1 MTLKK
6 PAHEVVVTVFG
17 SGTMGAGIAAHF
29 ANAGCKTF
37 LLDIVPSGVAK
48 DAPRAKRSAVAAG
61 ALKALAKAKP
71 PALMSAAVAERITPG
86 NLEDDLALAVA
97 GSDLVVEAVVE
108 RLDVKR
114 DLFQRVV
121 AAAKPTT
128 VLATNTSG
136 IPIGAIAEA
145 LPEAARGRFVGL
157 HFFNPPRWMHLLE
170 VIPSAYTDPNIVT
183 EAGAFCDQ
191 VLGKGVVEC
200 RDTPNFIGNRIGI
213 AEMLL
218 TFKAATEGGYTV
230 EEVDFL
236 NGPLLG
242 RPKTGSFRLGDLVGL
257 DVVGHVVKNLE
268 ENLGADPSK
277 PNFDP
282 MYSLMKV
289 PPLLT
294 KLVAEKRLGDKT
306 GVGFYKK
313 AKDAKGK
320 TEILSLDLA
329 SLEYRPRQ
337 EPSFEALA
345 RMQKLLD
352 LPKRVGE
359 VLRSEGKGG
368 DFLRKVYL
376 PLFNYSAALV
386 GQICETPQQIDEA
399 MCWGYGWQMGPFALM
414 DAAGPAWCAKA
425 LQDAGIEPAASLKEL
440 ISKGEGATWYGQNL
454 AEPTVYVPAQKGA
467 AGSYRPVTTPPG
479 VISLNRLKAQG
490 KEIYANPSAG
500 LIDLGDGIACLEFRS
515 KANVLDEGVVRL
527 ISDAPQFLAQK
538 GFRGL
543 VLGSQA
549 DHFCR
554 GANLMQI
561 AGWIVQKDWKSIE
574 GAVKALQDGFMNLR
588 HGPIPVVAAPVG
600 QTLGGG
606 TEVCLHAAEIQAG
619 ADLFLGLV
627 EVAVGLLPAA
637 GGLKEIA
644 RRGSNWA
651 SQVPDQDPYPWI
663 RRGFEAVA
671 TAKVSS
677 SAFEARE
684 NGFLSVNDGVTF
696 HKSRIIA
703 DAKKRAIALAEK
715 GWVPPD
721 RNEPIRVIGSPGGAN
736 MMLGVQLFEWGGYA
750 SEHDKLI
757 GKKVVHVL
765 SGGMGAPRT
774 LVAQQLLDLE
784 LEAFVSLTA
793 EPKTFERIKGMLET
807 KKPVRN

>member
-6 PAHEVVVTVFG
+6 PAHDVVVTVLG
-17 SGTMGAGIAAHF
+17 AGTMGAGIAAHF

-37 LLDIVPSGVAK
+37 LLDIVPSGIEK
-48 DAPRAKRSAVAAG
+48 GAPRDKRSAVAGG

-71 PALMSAAVAERITPG
+71 PALMSQATFARITPG
-86 NLEDDLALAVA
+86 NLEDDLEKAVSA
-97 GSDLVVEAVVE
+97 SDLVVEAVVE

-114 DLFQRVV
+114 ELFQRVA

-128 VLATNTSG
+128 ILATNTSG

-145 LPEAARGRFVGL
+145 LPENVRSRFLGL

-170 VIPSAYTDPNIVT
+170 VIPGAATDPAVARG
-183 EAGAFCDQ
+183 AGDFCDRA
-191 VLGKGVVEC
+191 LGKGVVEC

-218 TFKAATEGGYTV
+218 TFQAATAGGYTV

-257 DVVGHVVKNLE
+257 DVVAHVVKNLE
-268 ENLGADPSK
+268 DNLSSDSGAK
-277 PNFDP
+277 NFDP
-282 MYSLMKV
+282 LYAAMKV
-289 PPLLT
+289 PPLVQ

-306 GVGFYKK
+306 GAGFYKK
-313 AKDAKGK
+313 SKDAKGK

-329 SLEYRPRQ
+329 TLEYRERV
-337 EPSFEALA
+337 EPSFDALG

-352 LPKRVGE
+352 LPKRVHE
-359 VLRSEGKGG
+359 ALASEGRGG
-368 DFLRKVYL
+368 EFLRQVYL
-376 PLFNYSAALV
+376 PLFNYAAALT
-386 GQICETPQQIDEA
+386 GQICDTPQQIDEA
-399 MCWGYGWQMGPFALM
+399 MCWGYGWQLGPFALM
-414 DAAGPAWCAKA
+414 DAAGPAWCAEAMKK
-425 LQDAGIEPAASLKEL
+425 AGIEPAAALSALLSQGPE
-440 ISKGEGATWYGQNL
+440 ATWYGKD
-454 AEPTVYVPAQKGA
+454 AAAPTVWVPGA
-467 AGSYRPVTTPPG
+467 GTRPVTTPEG
-479 VISLNRLKAQG
+479 VILLDRLKARG
-490 KEIYANPSAG
+490 REIAANPTAG
-500 LIDLGDGIACLEFRS
+500 LVDLGDGIACLEFRS
-515 KANVLDEGVVRL
+515 KANILDEGVVRM
-527 ISDAPQFLAQK
+527 IGEAPQLLHEK

-549 DHFCR
+549 EHFCR

-561 AGWIVQKDWKSIE
+561 AGWIVQKDFKSIE
-574 GAVKALQDGFMNLR
+574 GAIKVLQDGFMNLR
-588 HGPIPVVAAPVG
+588 HGPLPVVAAPIG

-606 TEVCLHAAEIQAG
+606 TEVCLHCAEIQAG

-627 EVAVGLLPAA
+627 EVAVGLLPAG

-644 RRGSNWA
+644 RRGSAWA
-651 SQVPDQDPYPWI
+651 AQAPDQDPYPWI
-663 RRGFEAVA
+663 RRGFENVA
-671 TAKVSS
+671 MAKVSS

-684 NGFLSVNDGVTF
+684 AGFLSASDGVSF
-696 HKSRIIA
+696 HRSRVIA
-703 DAKKRAIALAEK
+703 DAKKRALSLAEK

-721 RNEPIRVIGSPGGAN
+721 RNEPIRVIGSPGGAS

-750 SEHDKLI
+750 SEYDKLI

-784 LEAFVSLTA
+784 REAFVSLTGEA
-793 EPKTFERIKGMLET
+793 KTFERIKHMLET
-807 KKPVRN
+807 KKPLRN